1 LRRVRALRVLCV
13 SAIACLLLSSCSSLG
28 PQRLPADRLDYA
40 DAVSSSWQRQ
50 MLLNIVKLRYGE
62 MPMFLD
68 VASVINQYAIEGT
81 AGVDLFPGGDRYVA
95 GGAFSDRPTVT
106 YTPLTGEAFTKSL
119 LTPLSPVAVFS
130 LIQSGW
136 PVERTL
142 QICVRSIN
150 GINNQSAGLVK
161 SVADPEFIELLE
173 TLTRLQQGGGLALRL
188 VSIEDPGRV
197 ERERGIYISI
207 DDPPPEL
214 AADAERARSI
224 LGLEASSGEFSITYG
239 AKAMSASDV
248 AMQSRSII
256 DIMLEMAYSVDV
268 PDEDIV
274 EGRAGTSIYDTPEG
288 SRVPRPLEIHSGD
301 VVPEGTRIAV
311 KYRDLW
317 FWIDDTDL
325 RSKLSLAVLL
335 TLFSLSEGSGPGNTP
350 LMTIN

>member
-1 LRRVRALRVLCV
+1 MRQVGTLRASCLV
-13 SAIACLLLSSCSSLG
+13 IAMCLLLSACSSLG

-68 VASVINQYAIEGT
+68 VTSVINQYSIEGS
-81 AGVDLFPGGDRYVA
+81 AGVDLLPGGDRYGA
-95 GGAFSDRPTVT
+95 GGSFSDRPTVT
-106 YTPLTGEAFTKSL
+106 YSPLTGEEFTKSL

-136 PVERTL
+136 PVARTL

-161 SVADPEFIELLE
+161 SVADPEFVELLE

-188 VSIEDPGRV
+188 VAIEDPGRV
-197 ERERGIYISI
+197 EQERGIYISI

-214 AADAERARSI
+214 AADSERVRSI
-224 LGLEASSGEFSITYG
+224 LGLETISGEFSITYG
-239 AKAMSASDV
+239 ARAMSSSDV
-248 AMQSRSII
+248 AMQSRSIL
-256 DIMLEMAYSVDV
+256 DIMLEMAYSVNV
-268 PDEDIV
+268 PEEDIA
-274 EGRAGTSIYDTPEG
+274 EGRAGASIYDTPEG
-288 SRVPRPLEIHSGD
+288 SRVPRPLVIHSGD
-301 VVPEGTRIAV
+301 VPPDGTRIAV

-335 TLFSLSEGSGPGNTP
+335 TLFSLSEGSSPGSTP
-350 LMTIN
+350 IMTIN